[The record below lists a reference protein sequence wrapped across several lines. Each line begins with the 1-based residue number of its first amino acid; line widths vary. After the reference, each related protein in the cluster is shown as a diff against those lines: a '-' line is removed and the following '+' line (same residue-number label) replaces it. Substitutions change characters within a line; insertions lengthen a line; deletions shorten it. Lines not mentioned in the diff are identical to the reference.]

1 MAEKK
6 IDIKIGTS
14 YDNKGVEEAKQG
26 ISTLSKV
33 QAELNDEAK
42 VKFNATS
49 LIMSGLSGNVK
60 GVVIQMTALLAKI
73 KGVALSVSSLTGIGL
88 LFAGISA
95 AVSKV
100 TSSIQKQREETEK
113 AAEEVRKN
121 YAESVK
127 QSIKNLTEG
136 YNTELNAINKT
147 VKAKMSELDATQK
160 LIESEIKLKK
170 AKEGASAEDT
180 KRAIEN
186 SRRENNA
193 AKAAMEIASGA
204 NADDIRKKYLQEAK
218 DAALR
223 YASQAASYSSQA
235 GDKISAQRNTIY
247 KKVYDE
253 YSSRN
258 FLGSVRAL
266 SEDGKEY
273 LRRKTDRELEKWK
286 KDHKDELYDT
296 EINAAM
302 QGMKDAENAAKMI
315 EEEIAKAELEK
326 TNAQKIRLAEEKNA
340 QAEEL
345 TAAEKVHEKRM
356 ADIKVEN
363 AERLSAQKSE
373 LQQRVSSAQ
382 SEFDKAFSMYRDPE
396 SAKRQIAE
404 ERDYAADYKQLQK
417 DASRYGG
424 KWRIDTLASLMA
436 AGDTQGQQKQLEE
449 WRKSK
454 SFTPQVEAMVRAS
467 AADQTK
473 TTAEDELRKISHNT
487 ESLADKLDELLKVK

>member
-14 YDNKGVEEAKQG
+14 YDNRGVEEAKQG

-49 LIMSGLSGNVK
+49 LIMAGLSGNVK
-60 GVVIQMTALLAKI
+60 GVAIQMAALLAKI

-88 LFAGISA
+88 LFTGLSM

-100 TSSIQKQREETEK
+100 TSAIQKQREETEK
-113 AAEEVRKN
+113 AAEEVRRN
-121 YAESVK
+121 YTESVK
-127 QSIKNLTEG
+127 AQIKSLTEG
-136 YNTELNAINKT
+136 YNTELNAINKN
-147 VKAKMSELDATQK
+147 VKAKMSELDANQK

-170 AKEGASAEDT
+170 AKEGASEEDT

-193 AKAAMEIASGA
+193 SKAAMEIAAGA

-235 GDKISAQRNTIY
+235 GDKISAQR
-247 KKVYDE
+247 KKIEDE
-253 YSSRN
+253 YKYVFTLN
-258 FLGSVRAL
+258 GTHNLQ
-266 SEDGKEY
+266 SEDGREY
-273 LRRKTDRELEKWK
+273 LRRRVDRELAKWK
-286 KDHKDELYDT
+286 KDHKDELYDS
-296 EINAAM
+296 EINTAM
-302 QGMKDAENAAKMI
+302 QGMKDAENAAQMI
-315 EEEIAKAELEK
+315 KEEIAKAELEK
-326 TNAQKIRLAEEKNA
+326 ANAQKLRLAEEKNA

-345 TAAEKVHEKRM
+345 ATAEKVHEKRM
-356 ADIKVEN
+356 ADIKAEN

-382 SEFDKAFSMYRDPE
+382 SEFDKAFAMYRDPE
-396 SAKRQIAE
+396 SAKRQIEE

-436 AGDTQGQQKQLEE
+436 AGDTKGQQAQLEE

-454 SFTPQVEAMVRAS
+454 SFSPEVEAMVRAS